1 MSSPLADGRRHAP
14 ATQRNRE
21 PILAVLARV
30 LPPRAAVLEIASG
43 TGEHAIFFAPALAPR
58 PWLPSDPDPQAR
70 RSIEAWRQ
78 AQPAPN
84 LTRPL
89 NLDVAQ
95 PNWWG
100 QVPPLESSPL
110 GAIVAINLI
119 HIAPWSAC
127 LGLLKGA
134 GQLLTPGGILYLYGP
149 YRQNGQHTA
158 PSNVAFDQHLK
169 AENPSWGVRDHEA
182 VVAIATAQGLELLE
196 TVAMPAHNLSLVF
209 RARPAPGHH

>member
-1 MSSPLADGRRHAP
+1 MSTPLADGCRHAP

-30 LPPRAAVLEIASG
+30 LPPTAAVLEIASG
-43 TGEHAIFFAPALAPR
+43 TGEHAVFFAPALAPR

-78 AQPAPN
+78 AHPAPN
-84 LTRPL
+84 LARPL
-89 NLDVAQ
+89 DLDVTQ
-95 PNWWG
+95 PDWWR
-100 QVPPLESSPL
+100 QVPQLESSPL

-127 LGLLKGA
+127 LGLIKGA
-134 GQLLTPGGILYLYGP
+134 GQLLPPGGILYLYGP

-169 AENPSWGVRDHEA
+169 AENPSWGVRDREA
-182 VVAIATAQGLELLE
+182 VVAIATDQGLELLE
-196 TVAMPAHNLSLVF
+196 TVAMPAQNLSLVF
-209 RARPAPGHH
+209 RARPTPDQD

>member
-1 MSSPLADGRRHAP
+1 MSTPLADGCRHAP

-30 LPPRAAVLEIASG
+30 LPPTAAVLEIASG
-43 TGEHAIFFAPALAPR
+43 TGEHAVFFAPALAPR

-78 AQPAPN
+78 AHPAPN
-84 LTRPL
+84 LARPL
-89 NLDVAQ
+89 DLDVTQ
-95 PNWWG
+95 PDWWR
-100 QVPPLESSPL
+100 QVPQLESSPL

-127 LGLLKGA
+127 LGLIKGA
-134 GQLLTPGGILYLYGP
+134 SQLLPPGGILYFYGP

-169 AENPSWGVRDHEA
+169 AENPSWGVRDREA
-182 VVAIATAQGLELLE
+182 VVAIATDQGLELLE

-209 RARPAPGHH
+209 RARPTPDQD